1 MSKSHSR
8 SKRSHKHDP
17 PQKKKTPS
25 RDMQNRMIKVAPFVV
40 VAVLVAIPFGMG
52 KYFEFNSPGAYD
64 SGAYVYSAAHIVA
77 GAEIGV
83 EEKPSAQ
90 IGTLMVNML
99 GVSLFGYNETGP
111 LLIQTILQA
120 AALVLMFI
128 AMRKLFGMVP
138 AGLGVLLAAIYL
150 SSPLI
155 AKFGNVK
162 EQYMIACMILGMSC
176 FVLYQL
182 GGKWFWAVLAG
193 AFLIW
198 APLFKPTGTSA
209 IGAIG
214 IFVLA
219 QPLLKHRTFKQTG
232 IDILLL
238 LGGAAGALAPLYI
251 WILAWDVKLG
261 LPYAFAWKTIAKM
274 LPSAAASGAGATAG
288 VDAVKP
294 AAGYLERSRVLVP
307 FSEQWPRVLR
317 YYGLMILPIT
327 LAVSAILVRV
337 VKMSCNCFVKSDEK
351 TRATYD
357 RFVLLFAIWWI
368 LDMAFVWI
376 SPRSYEQ
383 YYLPLNAS
391 AAMLG
396 GYLAV
401 IFVERLMQKTP
412 ALTTPRSM
420 VWDIGIIVVWIAL
433 ALYAVHKV
441 FVDVVHPAVHKINP
455 VLPEYYAQYE
465 MIIKAGIIMV
475 GLGLFGLIRDRL
487 SNGMNKFRWGLL
499 NLIGAACVIVMV
511 LHIFS
516 GVLISP
522 HSGRNYA
529 NKDADKYGGKRRGY
543 AQKLDN
549 VRYRRKNNAK
559 GSWERAGQ
567 YIREHSSPDD
577 TMYVW
582 GWFPGI
588 YVVAERF
595 SLTTPAF
602 MMPRS
607 APSAFTKRIN
617 QMVDDFKKEP
627 PKFIVDSR
635 KRHIPMD
642 RPPYELWP
650 IAPAGFGGQRR
661 SHFLRA
667 GSEADSYDE
676 KRAQGLRSRFDDD
689 EADRYEAMKPLRDF
703 IMNNYEPAEPQR
715 FVETRGWQRL
725 LHIRF
730 GEHIIFRLK
739 DSAPIMEQP

>member
-1 MSKSHSR
+1 MSKGHTG
-8 SKRSHKHDP
+8 SKRSHKHDKS
-17 PQKKKTPS
+17 QKKKKPS
-25 RDMQNRMIKVAPFVV
+25 SDQRQRRLSKVLPFVI

-99 GVSLFGYNETGP
+99 GVRLFGYNETGP
-111 LLIQTILQA
+111 ELIQTILQA
-120 AALVLMFI
+120 AALVLMFV
-128 AMRKLFGMVP
+128 AMRKLFGMLP

-162 EQYMIACMILGMSC
+162 EQYMIAFMVLGMSC

-198 APLFKPTGTSA
+198 APLFKPTGMSA
-209 IGAIG
+209 IGG
-214 IFVLA
+214 VGVFVIA

-238 LGGAAGALAPLYI
+238 LAGAAGALAPLFI

-274 LPSAAASGAGATAG
+274 LPSAAGSTAAAAGAGNA
-288 VDAVKP
+288 KP
-294 AAGYLERSRVLVP
+294 AAGYLARSRELVP

-317 YYGLMILPIT
+317 YYGVMILPIA
-327 LAVSAILVRV
+327 LAVSAILVRI
-337 VKMSCNCFVKSDEK
+337 VKMAWDCLSKSEDK
-351 TRATYD
+351 TKTTYD
-357 RFVLLFAIWWI
+357 RFVLLFGVWWI

-391 AAMLG
+391 AAMLA
-396 GYLAV
+396 GY
-401 IFVERLMQKTP
+401 
-412 ALTTPRSM
+412 
-420 VWDIGIIVVWIAL
+420 VV
-433 ALYAVHKV
+433 ALY
-441 FVDVVHPAVHKINP
+441 
-455 VLPEYYAQYE
+455 
-465 MIIKAGIIMV
+465 
-475 GLGLFGLIRDRL
+475 RDRV
-487 SNGMNKFRWGLL
+487 SHAVYKGKWV
-499 NLIGAACVIVMV
+499 IGGAVALVVMV
-511 LHIFS
+511 
-516 GVLISP
+516 VLSWHVFFGISKSP
-522 HSGRNYA
+522 HSGN
-529 NKDADKYGGKRRGY
+529 KYGRRIKGY
-543 AQKLDN
+543 AQKFDEISA
-549 VRYRRKNNAK
+549 RRKSDGTAP
-559 GSWERAGQ
+559 WENVGK
-567 YIREHSSPDD
+567 YIRSHSEPSD

-588 YVVAERF
+588 YVVAQRF
-595 SLTTPAF
+595 APTTPAF

-617 QMVDDFKKEP
+617 QMVEDFKKEP

-635 KRHIPMD
+635 KRHIPTN

-650 IAPAGFGGQRR
+650 IAPRGFQGAARA
-661 SHFLRA
+661 HFLTA
-667 GSEADSYDE
+667 GAEADAYD
-676 KRAQGLRSRFDDD
+676 KLWASNLRSQFGDD

-703 IMNNYEPAEPQR
+703 IMANYEPAELQF
-715 FVETRGWQRL
+715 FVETRGWQHL
-725 LHIRF
+725 LHRMF
-730 GEHIIFRLK
+730 GEHVVFRLK
-739 DSAPIMEQP
+739 DSATARGS